1 MTLTA
6 ETILEALQAPLSA
19 AAGVDLSDADAARA
33 ALEASFPSTGDAATP
48 HLVGDNLKTH
58 LADLE
63 KRMRDAAADL
73 EFEEAAR
80 LRDEAQAL
88 LAEYERK
95 QQQASKH
102 AEEMVDAARKE
113 AEESKARAEA
123 DLNASLDRQRK
134 MALERISMAEEKALR
149 EVRAAAAEMAIAATE
164 KLVAERVAGAD
175 GDKLVDRAIEELG
188 TKLH

>member
-1 MTLTA
+1 MQEVLQNPSFWVGVSFFIFLAIAFKPAKKAILGALDSKIA
-6 ETILEALQAPLSA
+6 EIKDQ
-19 AAGVDLSDADAARA
+19 V
-33 ALEASFPSTGDAATP
+33 
-48 HLVGDNLKTH
+48 
-58 LADLE
+58 
-63 KRMRDAAADL
+63 
-73 EFEEAAR
+73 EEAAR

-113 AEESKARAEA
+113 SEESKARAEA

>member
-1 MTLTA
+1 M
-6 ETILEALQAPLSA
+6 E
-19 AAGVDLSDADAARA
+19 A
-33 ALEASFPSTGDAATP
+33 ALHNPAFWVGVSFFIFLAIAFKPAKKAILDALDGKIAEIKDQ
-48 HLVGDNLKTH
+48 V
-58 LADLE
+58 
-63 KRMRDAAADL
+63 
-73 EFEEAAR
+73 EEAAR

-134 MALERISMAEEKALR
+134 LALERISMAEEKALR
-149 EVRAAAAEMAIAATE
+149 EVRADAAEMAIAATE
-164 KLVAERVAGAD
+164 KLVTDRVAGED
-175 GDKLVDRAIEELG
+175 GDKLIDRAIQELG
-188 TKLH
+188 SKLH

>member
-1 MTLTA
+1 MEA
-6 ETILEALQAPLSA
+6 ALQNPSFWV
-19 AAGVDLSDADAARA
+19 GVSFFVFLAIAFKPAKKA
-33 ALEASFPSTGDAATP
+33 ILGALDSKIAEIKDQ
-48 HLVGDNLKTH
+48 V
-58 LADLE
+58 
-63 KRMRDAAADL
+63 
-73 EFEEAAR
+73 EEAAR

-134 MALERISMAEEKALR
+134 LALERISMAEEKALR

-164 KLVAERVAGAD
+164 KLVAERVAGDD
-175 GDKLVDRAIEELG
+175 GDKLIDRAIEELG
-188 TKLH
+188 SKLH

>member
-1 MTLTA
+1 M
-6 ETILEALQAPLSA
+6 E
-19 AAGVDLSDADAARA
+19 A
-33 ALEASFPSTGDAATP
+33 ALHNPAFWVGVSFFIFLAIAFKPAKKAILDALDGKIAEIKDQ
-48 HLVGDNLKTH
+48 V
-58 LADLE
+58 
-63 KRMRDAAADL
+63 
-73 EFEEAAR
+73 EEAAR

-134 MALERISMAEEKALR
+134 LALERISMAEEKALR

-164 KLVAERVAGAD
+164 KLVTDRVAGED
-175 GDKLVDRAIEELG
+175 GDKLIDRAIQELG
-188 TKLH
+188 SKLH

>member
-1 MTLTA
+1 MEEAFQNPAFWVGVSFFIFLAIAFKPAKKAILDALDGKIA
-6 ETILEALQAPLSA
+6 EIKDQ
-19 AAGVDLSDADAARA
+19 V
-33 ALEASFPSTGDAATP
+33 
-48 HLVGDNLKTH
+48 
-58 LADLE
+58 
-63 KRMRDAAADL
+63 
-73 EFEEAAR
+73 EEAAR

-113 AEESKARAEA
+113 AEESKSRAEA

-134 MALERISMAEEKALR
+134 LALERISMAEEKALR

-164 KLVAERVAGAD
+164 KLVTDRVAGED
-175 GDKLVDRAIEELG
+175 GDKLIDRAIKELG
-188 TKLH
+188 SKLH

>member
-1 MTLTA
+1 M
-6 ETILEALQAPLSA
+6 EEALQNPAFWV
-19 AAGVDLSDADAARA
+19 GVSFFIFLAIRRDFEGLLPSLRNPAFWVGVSFFIFLAIAFKPAKKAILDALDGKIA
-33 ALEASFPSTGDAATP
+33 EIKDQ
-48 HLVGDNLKTH
+48 V
-58 LADLE
+58 
-63 KRMRDAAADL
+63 
-73 EFEEAAR
+73 EEAAR

-113 AEESKARAEA
+113 AEESKSRAEA

-134 MALERISMAEEKALR
+134 LALERISMAEEKALR

-164 KLVAERVAGAD
+164 KLVTDRVAGED
-175 GDKLVDRAIEELG
+175 GDKLIDRAIQELG
-188 TKLH
+188 SKLH

>member
-1 MTLTA
+1 MEA
-6 ETILEALQAPLSA
+6 ALQNPAFWV
-19 AAGVDLSDADAARA
+19 GVSFFIFLAIAFKPAKKAILDALDGKIA
-33 ALEASFPSTGDAATP
+33 EIKDQ
-48 HLVGDNLKTH
+48 V
-58 LADLE
+58 
-63 KRMRDAAADL
+63 
-73 EFEEAAR
+73 EEAAR

-113 AEESKARAEA
+113 AEESKSRAEA

-134 MALERISMAEEKALR
+134 LALERISMAEEKALR

-164 KLVAERVAGAD
+164 KLVTDRVAGED
-175 GDKLVDRAIEELG
+175 GDKLIDRAIAELG
-188 TKLH
+188 SKLH

>member
-1 MTLTA
+1 MQEVLQNPSFWVGVSFFIFLAIAFKPAKKAILGALDSKIA
-6 ETILEALQAPLSA
+6 EIKDQ
-19 AAGVDLSDADAARA
+19 V
-33 ALEASFPSTGDAATP
+33 
-48 HLVGDNLKTH
+48 
-58 LADLE
+58 
-63 KRMRDAAADL
+63 
-73 EFEEAAR
+73 EEAAR

>member
-1 MTLTA
+1 MEA
-6 ETILEALQAPLSA
+6 ALQNPSFWV
-19 AAGVDLSDADAARA
+19 GVSFVIFLAIAFKPAKKA
-33 ALEASFPSTGDAATP
+33 ILGALDGKIAEIKDQ
-48 HLVGDNLKTH
+48 V
-58 LADLE
+58 
-63 KRMRDAAADL
+63 
-73 EFEEAAR
+73 EEAAR

-95 QQQASKH
+95 QQQASQH

-134 MALERISMAEEKALR
+134 LALERISMAEEKALR

-164 KLVAERVAGAD
+164 KLVAERVAGDD
-175 GDKLVDRAIEELG
+175 GDKLIDRAIEELG

>member
-1 MTLTA
+1 M
-6 ETILEALQAPLSA
+6 E
-19 AAGVDLSDADAARA
+19 A
-33 ALEASFPSTGDAATP
+33 ALHNPAFWVGVSFFIFLAIAFKPAKKAILGALDAKIAEIKDQ
-48 HLVGDNLKTH
+48 V
-58 LADLE
+58 
-63 KRMRDAAADL
+63 
-73 EFEEAAR
+73 EEAAR

-113 AEESKARAEA
+113 AEESKARSEA

-134 MALERISMAEEKALR
+134 LALERISMAEEKALR

-175 GDKLVDRAIEELG
+175 GDKLIDRAIAELG
-188 TKLH
+188 SKLH